1 MCYVL
6 CFSNI
11 RILSLEGLVT
21 TNAQMIILGMATKVW
36 TVSDILD

>member
-6 CFSNI
+6 CYSVI

-21 TNAQMIILGMATKVW
+21 TNAQMIILGMAPKVW
-36 TVSDILD
+36 TASDILD